1 MKSKILVLG
10 LCLMLAAGAYSEP
23 VARGAGFVQTDS
35 LETGAFVLV
44 RAVVPNGLNVSD
56 VRLLPTM
63 GEIRCFEWVEK
74 QSGNALNN
82 GSDGNASNGNNGWKA
97 GYEEVKNVSTR
108 YLIIDREN
116 LTVEGDGVGD
126 SAEKESP
133 NGVIMNADGKAVE
146 VMLVLPEQNLKGSDV
161 AILVVGTE
169 QFVNQYGTWMESQAV
184 YTAKVAGEKL
194 ESGGVYIWETQ
205 PVKWE
210 YINNNLNVSALY
222 QTNITSQVGSGE
234 YSGITYISGNQY
246 AVVHDKLNGG
256 GLALFEIPVYP
267 DGSVGRISK
276 SLPAGTSESKVSSR
290 DNEGV
295 SYVNGKLFI
304 SAEADQ
310 SIREYTLQGKE
321 TGRVLAVPSDLK
333 NDKIQVNA
341 GFEALTYNAKTER
354 FWTVTEKPLL
364 QDDFI
369 AGLLRLQSFGKN
381 LKPASRALYLM
392 DSPYKSENEVSAAYA
407 YVHGVPALAALDD
420 GRLIV
425 LEREVYVP
433 NGNVLIKAL
442 GSRTWTKLY
451 LVDPVN
457 DKSGILRKS
466 LLTSF
471 ITSSLNLANFEGMCL
486 GPKQEDGSQVL
497 ILIADSQNGSG
508 GLTKEYIKVLL
519 IR

>member
-1 MKSKILVLG
+1 
-10 LCLMLAAGAYSEP
+10 MLAAGAYSEP
-23 VARGAGFVQTDS
+23 VARGVGVSGAGLRSAQTDS

-44 RAVVPNGLNVSD
+44 RAVVPNGMSVSD

-63 GEIRCFEWVEK
+63 GEIRFFEWVEK
-74 QSGNALNN
+74 PGASAGN
-82 GSDGNASNGNNGWKA
+82 GSAGNGSAENGSAVGNV
-97 GYEEVKNVSTR
+97 GYEEVKNVGTR
-108 YLIIDREN
+108 YLVIDREN
-116 LTVEGDGVGD
+116 LTIEGEPLGNTDNKD
-126 SAEKESP
+126 NP
-133 NGVIMNADGKAVE
+133 NGEIKNADGKTVE
-146 VMLVLPEQNLKGSDV
+146 VMLVLPEQNLAGSDV
-161 AILVVGTE
+161 AVLVVGTE
-169 QFVNQYGTWMESQAV
+169 QFVNQYGTWMESQVV

-205 PVKWE
+205 PVHME
-210 YINNNLNVSALY
+210 DLDNNLNITPLY

-256 GLALFEIPVYP
+256 GLTLFDIPLYP
-267 DGSVGRISK
+267 DGSVGRITK
-276 SLPAGTSESKVSSR
+276 SVPAGTSGSTISSR

-295 SYVNGKLFI
+295 AYVNGKLFI

-321 TGRVLAVPSDLK
+321 TGRALDVPSDLK
-333 NDKIQVNA
+333 SDKIQGNA
-341 GFEALTYNAKTER
+341 GFEALTYNAKTEC

-364 QDDFI
+364 ADEETFL
-369 AGLLRLQSFGKN
+369 GLLRLQCFGKN
-381 LKPASRALYLM
+381 LKPAGRALYVM
-392 DSPYKSENEVSAAYA
+392 DNPNKSEDEVRLAYA

-442 GSRTWTKLY
+442 GARTWTKLY

-486 GPKQEDGSQVL
+486 GPTLEDGSQVL

>member
-1 MKSKILVLG
+1 MKSKLLVLG
-10 LCLMLAAGAYSEP
+10 LCLLIAAGAYSEP
-23 VARGAGFVQTDS
+23 VARGAGVIGAGVSGAQTDS

-44 RAVVPNGLNVSD
+44 RAVVPNGMSVSD

-63 GEIRCFEWVEK
+63 GEIRFF
-74 QSGNALNN
+74 
-82 GSDGNASNGNNGWKA
+82 DGA
-97 GYEEVKNVSTR
+97 TR
-108 YLIIDREN
+108 YLVIDKEN
-116 LTVEGDGVGD
+116 LTIDGEPMDNAENKDATNGEIK
-126 SAEKESP
+126 SAE
-133 NGVIMNADGKAVE
+133 GKTVE

-161 AILVVGTE
+161 AVLVVGTE
-169 QFVNQYGTWMESQAV
+169 PFVNQYGTWMESQAV
-184 YTAKVAGEKL
+184 YTAMVAGEKL

-256 GLALFEIPVYP
+256 GLTLFDIPLYP

-276 SLPAGTSESKVSSR
+276 SVPAGTSESAVSSR

-295 SYVNGKLFI
+295 AYVNGKLFI

-321 TGRVLAVPSDLK
+321 TGRALAVPSDLSP
-333 NDKIQVNA
+333 DKIQGNA

-364 QDDFI
+364 ADENFQY
-369 AGLLRLQSFGKN
+369 LLRLQSFGKN
-381 LKPASRALYLM
+381 LKPAGRALYLM
-392 DSPYKSENEVSAAYA
+392 MNPNKSEDEVSGAYA
-407 YVHGVPALAALDD
+407 YVHGVPALAELDD

-433 NGNVLIKAL
+433 NGNVLVKAL
-442 GSRTWTKLY
+442 GARTWTKLY

-486 GPKQEDGSQVL
+486 GPKLEDGSQVL

>member
-1 MKSKILVLG
+1 MYSRLVMKSKLLVLG
-10 LCLMLAAGAYSEP
+10 LCLLLAAGAYSEP
-23 VARGAGFVQTDS
+23 VARGDGVIGAGVSGAQTDS

-44 RAVVPNGLNVSD
+44 RAEVPNGLSVSD
-56 VRLLPTM
+56 VRLLPTI
-63 GEIRCFEWVEK
+63 GEIRFF
-74 QSGNALNN
+74 
-82 GSDGNASNGNNGWKA
+82 DGG
-97 GYEEVKNVSTR
+97 TR
-108 YLIIDREN
+108 YLIIGREN
-116 LTVEGDGVGD
+116 LTVDGD
-126 SAEKESP
+126 SMSS
-133 NGVIMNADGKAVE
+133 DGKAVE
-146 VMLVLPEQNLKGSDV
+146 VMLVLPEQNLTGSDV
-161 AILVVGTE
+161 ALLVVGTE
-169 QFVNQYGTWMESQAV
+169 QVVNQYGTLMESQAV
-184 YTAKVAGEKL
+184 YTSKIAGEKL
-194 ESGGVYIWETQ
+194 ESGGVYIWETH

-210 YINNNLNVSALY
+210 YISNNLNITPLY

-256 GLALFEIPVYP
+256 GLTLFDIPLYP

-276 SLPAGTSESKVSSR
+276 SVPAGTSESAVSSR

-295 SYVNGKLFI
+295 AYVNGKLFI

-321 TGRVLAVPSDLK
+321 TGRALAIPSDLSP
-333 NDKIQVNA
+333 DKIQGNA

-364 QDDFI
+364 ADDFI
-369 AGLLRLQSFGKN
+369 EGLMRLQSFGKN
-381 LKPASRALYLM
+381 LKPSQRALYLM
-392 DSPYKSENEVSAAYA
+392 DYPNKSEDEVSGAYA
-407 YVHGVPALAALDD
+407 YVHGVPALAELDD

-433 NGNVLIKAL
+433 NGNVLVKAL
-442 GSRTWTKLY
+442 GARTWTKLY